1 MIVKGEEMTER
12 VVAVRRSQR
21 INLRVESEADELLR
35 AAARLERKS
44 LSAFLLESALE
55 RAHQVL
61 EAERRLEL
69 RAEEFDRIV
78 DELNRPG
85 RVVTPL
91 LKVVARVARHQ
102 ERTSK

>member
-1 MIVKGEEMTER
+1 MMTER
-12 VVAVRRSQR
+12 VPAVRRSQR

-44 LSAFLLESALE
+44 LSSFLMDSALE

-61 EAERRLEL
+61 EAQRRLEL

-78 DELNRPG
+78 DELERPG

-91 LKVVARVARHQ
+91 LKLVTRVASHQ
-102 ERTSK
+102 AAASK

>member
-1 MIVKGEEMTER
+1 MTER
-12 VVAVRRSQR
+12 VSAVRRSQR

-44 LSAFLLESALE
+44 LSSFMLESALE

-78 DELNRPG
+78 DELDRPG

-91 LKVVARVARHQ
+91 LKLVARVARNQ
-102 ERTSK
+102 EGTSE

>member
-1 MIVKGEEMTER
+1 MTER
-12 VVAVRRSQR
+12 VTAVRRSQR

-44 LSAFLLESALE
+44 LSSFMLESALE

-61 EAERRLEL
+61 EAELRLEL

-78 DELNRPG
+78 AELDRPG
-85 RVVTPL
+85 RVVAPL
-91 LKVVARVARHQ
+91 LKLVARAARHQ
-102 ERTSK
+102 EGTSE

>member
-1 MIVKGEEMTER
+1 MADR
-12 VVAVRRSQR
+12 VQAVRRSQR
-21 INLRVESEADELLR
+21 INLRVEAKADELLR

-44 LSAFLLESALE
+44 LNSFLLESALE

-78 DELNRPG
+78 DELDRPA

-91 LKVVARVARHQ
+91 LKLVARVAGQ
-102 ERTSK
+102 ERTPE

>member
-1 MIVKGEEMTER
+1 MTER
-12 VVAVRRSQR
+12 VTAAVRRSQR
-21 INLRVESEADELLR
+21 INLRVGSEADELLR

-44 LSAFLLESALE
+44 LSSFMLESALE

-78 DELNRPG
+78 AELDRPG

-91 LKVVARVARHQ
+91 LKLVARAARHQ
-102 ERTSK
+102 EGTSE

>member
-1 MIVKGEEMTER
+1 MTER
-12 VVAVRRSQR
+12 VTAVRRSQR

-44 LSAFLLESALE
+44 LSSFMVESALE

-61 EAERRLEL
+61 EAQRRLEL
-69 RAEEFDRIV
+69 RAEEFDRVV
-78 DELNRPG
+78 DELDRPG
-85 RVVTPL
+85 QVLTPL
-91 LKVVARVARHQ
+91 LKLVTRVAGPQ

>member
-1 MIVKGEEMTER
+1 MTEQ
-12 VVAVRRSQR
+12 VAVVRRSQR
-21 INLRVESEADELLR
+21 INLRVESEADALLR

-44 LSAFLLESALE
+44 LSAFMLESAME

-61 EAERRLEL
+61 EAQRRLEL

-78 DELNRPG
+78 DELDRPG

-91 LKVVARVARHQ
+91 LKVVARIAGH
-102 ERTSK
+102 EGDPSK

>member
-1 MIVKGEEMTER
+1 MADR
-12 VVAVRRSQR
+12 VQAVRRSQR
-21 INLRVESEADELLR
+21 INLRVEAEADELLR

-44 LSAFLLESALE
+44 LSSFLLESALE

-78 DELNRPG
+78 DELDRPA

-91 LKVVARVARHQ
+91 LKLVVRGAGQ
-102 ERTSK
+102 ERTPE